1 MNPGVEGLLLG
12 MDLGLDSRHIVAYT
26 NNGQVVILD
35 NCSTMF
41 KVIQNPFAS
50 ESVVGVRMS
59 EDGFLVFGAFSCVF
73 YTLEGEEQDRYS
85 GNIISIEYIDYSK
98 DLIYEQDQIQHFQG
112 IFHSSRAN
120 FILFILLE
128 VYL

>member
-73 YTLEGEEQDRYS
+73 YTLEGEEQDRRAFPKYS
-85 GNIISIEYIDYSK
+85 VCVENFVQLESMHHLEGIEIPDYDVSLSK
-98 DLIYEQDQIQHFQG
+98 VRI
-112 IFHSSRAN
+112 
-120 FILFILLE
+120 
-128 VYL
+128 

>member
-12 MDLGLDSRHIVAYT
+12 MDLSLDSRHIVAYT

-59 EDGFLVFGAFSCVF
+59 EDGFLVFGPFSCVF

-85 GNIISIEYIDYSK
+85 GNSIIIENLHQKFSLMNK
-98 DLIYEQDQIQHFQG
+98 KQLQNFQG
-112 IFHSSRAN
+112 KV
-120 FILFILLE
+120 E
-128 VYL
+128 VAGWRKRGDF